1 MPDIVAELESVPIA
15 GPETSAAP
23 AAATATASVDLNATL
38 DLLAQTIVQA
48 LGFGVAVVNLAQAD
62 GSQVVVSVA
71 GSADAR
77 EALHGHVDS
86 ADVWARLLAE
96 SEPWGRLCFLDHRH
110 ASLEAMGVFSW
121 IPDIEIPS
129 DPEAWHPE
137 DALFAPLYAC
147 DGSLLGVLSV
157 DLPRDG
163 RRPDQSTR
171 DALEAFAVSAA
182 LAIEHATLRSRAEE
196 SEQRFQKLASA
207 DPLTGLGNRS
217 LLLDRLQH
225 ACQRRTSNAMALVF
239 VDLDGFK
246 QVNDAY
252 SHAHGD
258 FVLLTVA
265 ERLRGV
271 VRQHD
276 TVARWGG
283 DEFIVLLEEVPDI
296 GTVSQVT
303 RRINE
308 VVARPILFAG
318 DTLQVTASIGV
329 TISEPDDTAEPD
341 GLIRDADSAMYSAK
355 RGGKNRT
362 TVFDR
367 ALRQHR
373 SEHDHIAGLLARAVS
388 EDRLVLHYQPV
399 VRLSD
404 AAVVGVEA
412 LLRLRDDDDTLL
424 YPDDFLR
431 TALETD
437 HLIEIEHEVLRRA
450 CQQAVGWAE
459 LGHVLKVSV
468 NVCAAQLALVDD
480 FERAVLGA
488 LHSSGLP
495 PDRLI
500 CEVTEHTAFEVTDA
514 TVAGMARLVSRGVDF
529 SIDDFGTGYA
539 SLAYLRSL
547 AVQEIKVDASF
558 VQTAPSERASAAIV
572 RAVATLATEL
582 GVRCVAEGVE
592 SQEQHTHVRALGIEL
607 AQGYVYG
614 RPSAAEHITGVL
626 DAAAER

>member
-1 MPDIVAELESVPIA
+1 MPDVATSSEARGPVPA
-15 GPETSAAP
+15 VE
-23 AAATATASVDLNATL
+23 ATASVDLTATL

-48 LGFGVAVVNLAQAD
+48 LGFGVAVVNLARPD
-62 GSQVVVSVA
+62 GSQAVVSVA
-71 GSADAR
+71 GSAEAR

-86 ADVWARLLAE
+86 ADVWARLLAA
-96 SEPWGRLCFLDHRH
+96 SEPWGRLCFLDHRDD
-110 ASLEAMGVFSW
+110 SVDAMGVYSW
-121 IPDIEIPS
+121 IPDIEVPS
-129 DPEAWHPE
+129 DPQAWHPE
-137 DALFAPLYAC
+137 DTLFAPLYAS
-147 DGSLLGVLSV
+147 DGSLLGILSV

-163 RRPDQSTR
+163 RRPDLGTR
-171 DALEAFAVSAA
+171 NALEAFAVSAA

-196 SEQRFQKLASA
+196 SEQRFAKLASS

-225 ACQRRTSNAMALVF
+225 ACKRRSRLAMALVF

-271 VRQHD
+271 VRQPD

-296 GTVSQVT
+296 ATVSHVT

-308 VVARPILFAG
+308 VVARPIVFGG
-318 DTLQVTASIGV
+318 DAVQVTASIGV
-329 TISEPDDTAEPD
+329 TVTEPLEDAEPD
-341 GLIRDADSAMYSAK
+341 GLIREADSAMYSAK
-355 RGGKNRT
+355 RSGKNRA

-367 ALRQHR
+367 SQRRHR
-373 SEHDHIAGLLARAVS
+373 SERDHIESLLARTVS

-399 VRLSD
+399 VRLAD

-412 LLRLRDDDDTLL
+412 LLRIRDDDNTLL
-424 YPDDFLR
+424 YPESFLH

-437 HLIEIEHEVLRRA
+437 HLIAIEHRALHEA
-450 CQQAVGWAE
+450 CQQAVRWSHA
-459 LGHVLKVSV
+459 GHPVRLSV
-468 NVCAAQLALVDD
+468 NVCAAQLAEVDD
-480 FERAVLGA
+480 FERALMAA
-488 LHSSGLP
+488 LDSSGLSA
-495 PDRLI
+495 DRLI
-500 CEVTEHTAFEVTDA
+500 CEVTEHTAFEVTDE
-514 TVAGMARLVSRGVDF
+514 TLAGMARLVARGVGF

-539 SLAYLRSL
+539 SLSFLRSL
-547 AVQEIKVDASF
+547 SVQEIKVDASF
-558 VQTAPSERASAAIV
+558 VQSAPGERVSAAIV
-572 RAVATLATEL
+572 RAVATLAADL

-614 RPSAAEHITGVL
+614 RPATAEHITGVL
-626 DAAAER
+626 EAAAR

>member
-1 MPDIVAELESVPIA
+1 MPDPVADTDSTPTA
-15 GPETSAAP
+15 GPRPAVAP
-23 AAATATASVDLNATL
+23 SSATATASVDLRSTL

-62 GSQVVVSVA
+62 GSQAVVSVA

-86 ADVWARLLAE
+86 ADVWARLLAV
-96 SEPWGRLCFLDHRH
+96 SEPWGRLCFLDHRNQ
-110 ASLEAMGVFSW
+110 SLDATGVLSW
-121 IPDIEIPS
+121 IPDIEISS
-129 DPEAWHPE
+129 DPQAWHPE
-137 DALFAPLYAC
+137 DALFAPLYAS
-147 DGSLLGVLSV
+147 DGSMLGVLSV

-163 RRPDQSTR
+163 LRPDQSTR
-171 DALEAFAVSAA
+171 NALEAFAVSAA

-225 ACQRRTSNAMALVF
+225 ACQRRSSRAMALVF

-265 ERLRGV
+265 QRLRAV

-283 DEFIVLLEEVPDI
+283 DEFIVLLEEVPAI
-296 GTVSQVT
+296 ATVSHVT
-303 RRINE
+303 GRINE
-308 VVARPILFAG
+308 VVAWPIVFGG
-318 DTLQVTASIGV
+318 DTMQVTASIGV
-329 TISEPDDTAEPD
+329 TINEPRSAAEPD
-341 GLIRDADSAMYSAK
+341 SLIRDADSAMYSAK

-367 ALRQHR
+367 TLRDHH
-373 SEHDHIAGLLARAVS
+373 SERDHIEALLARAVA

-424 YPDDFLR
+424 YPGEFLHI
-431 TALETD
+431 ALETD
-437 HLIEIEHEVLRRA
+437 HLSEIENEVLRRA
-450 CQQAVGWAE
+450 CEQAVAWAAR
-459 LGHVLKVSV
+459 GHELKVSV
-468 NVCAAQLALVDD
+468 NVCAAQLAVVDD
-480 FERAVLGA
+480 FERAVLDA
-488 LHSSGLP
+488 LDSSGLP

-500 CEVTEHTAFEVTDA
+500 CEVTEHTAFEITRG
-514 TVAGMARLVSRGVDF
+514 TVAGMARLMARGVDF

-558 VQTAPSERASAAIV
+558 VQAAPSERASAAIV

-607 AQGYVYG
+607 AQGFVYG

-626 DAAAER
+626 ETAAAR